1 MTGALLVRVLRE
13 RVRGLVGW
21 TTGLVSLVAVQISVY
36 PTIRDSRQGWADL
49 TDEFPDAFRR
59 IFRIEDYTSPT
70 GYLSTELFSFMV
82 PLIFIG
88 LSVTWAARAGAEEEE
103 NGTADVLFSLPVA
116 RSTILLWRLAGV
128 GTTTAWLTT
137 ASVVSLVIGTN
148 AVDMDVGAVG
158 LARASLACAV
168 LGWVFGGVAL
178 VGACWTGRRG
188 VGLGAGL
195 GCAITAFVL
204 YSLAPLVS
212 AFDALLPANP
222 FQWTVG
228 QSPLVRGVNGWYVT
242 LALVSIAALSAA
254 AAVGYAHRDM
264 RV

>member
-1 MTGALLVRVLRE
+1 MDGETSSGGSASIRTEGLTKYYGRHLGVEDVTFDVSGGEVVGFLGPNGSGKTTVLRM
-13 RVRGLVGW
+13 LVG
-21 TTGLVSLVAVQISVY
+21 LISI
-36 PTIRDSRQGWADL
+36 TRGR
-49 TDEFPDAFRR
+49 
-59 IFRIEDYTSPT
+59 
-70 GYLSTELFSFMV
+70 
-82 PLIFIG
+82 
-88 LSVTWAARAGAEEEE
+88 AA
-103 NGTADVLFSLPVA
+103 L
-116 RSTILLWRLAGV
+116 
-128 GTTTAWLTT
+128 
-137 ASVVSLVIGTN
+137 
-148 AVDMDVGAVG
+148 
-158 LARASLACAV
+158 
-168 LGWVFGGVAL
+168 FGGIAL